1 LNPAKPIS
9 SASCKTV
16 AWGGIITTNKT
27 CEENPMRKVIL
38 QEFITL
44 DSLAAGPNDSVDF
57 VPAST
62 KGDKSFGREQV
73 KLMNTV
79 DTILLGRKTYQMFAG
94 YWPKVTKGKEKAFAD
109 KLNSLPKIVFSNTL
123 ESAPWGDWEEAEI
136 VRNEAT
142 KEIAKLKR
150 RSGKDMVIW
159 GSISVAQSL
168 IKEGLI
174 DEYRLVMC
182 PVILGSGRPL
192 FMDKDKIEAFGLKL
206 LEAKKF
212 DLGAVQLKYK
222 TAPTKKVG
230 KKRSPKGSD

>member
-1 LNPAKPIS
+1 
-9 SASCKTV
+9 
-16 AWGGIITTNKT
+16 
-27 CEENPMRKVIL
+27 MRKVIL

-44 DSLAAGPNDSVDF
+44 DSLAAGPDDSVDF

-62 KGDKSFGREQV
+62 KGDESFGREQV

-79 DTILLGRKTYQMFAG
+79 DTILLGRKTYQMFAA

-109 KLNSLPKIVFSNTL
+109 KLNGLPKIVFSKTL
-123 ESAPWGDWEEAEI
+123 ESAPWGDWQEAEI
-136 VRNEAT
+136 VSNEAT

-150 RSGKDMVIW
+150 RSGKNMVIW

-168 IKEGLI
+168 IREGLI

-182 PVILGSGRPL
+182 PVVLGDGRPL
-192 FMDKDKIEAFGLKL
+192 FLDKDKKDAFGLKL

-212 DLGAVQLKYK
+212 DLGAVQLKYEP
-222 TAPTKKVG
+222 APTKRLG
-230 KKRSPKGSD
+230 KKRSPKR